1 MWLPK
6 AENKKYAMAEV
17 EAGKVMT
24 YDETK
29 HLKKIEVKDVK
40 GFGDDDTLFNPG
52 KTSSDFS
59 LD

>member
-6 AENKKYAMAEV
+6 AENKKYAY
-17 EAGKVMT
+17 GDNVMT

-29 HLKKIEVKDVK
+29 HLKKIEVKEVK
-40 GFGDDDTLFNPG
+40 GFGDDDDFTAPSKG
-52 KTSSDFS
+52 SSDFS

>member
-6 AENKKYAMAEV
+6 AENKKYAY
-17 EAGKVMT
+17 GDNVMT

-29 HLKKIEVKDVK
+29 HLKKIEIKEVK
-40 GFGDDDTLFNPG
+40 GFGDDDDFTTPTKG
-52 KTSSDFS
+52 SSDFS

>member
-6 AENKKYAMAEV
+6 AENKKYAY
-17 EAGKVMT
+17 GDNVMN

-29 HLKKIEVKDVK
+29 HLKKIEVKEVK
-40 GFGDDDTLFNPG
+40 GFGDDDDFTKPTKG
-52 KTSSDFS
+52 SSDFS